1 MSRLKKTMSRNI
13 GSILPGTVAGIIK
26 SPRPNE
32 PEKAQIA
39 VEESDHGFREIRI
52 NNRLRNENGNDVR
65 LKLGERVEVT
75 VEAKA
80 VKKATTL

>member
-1 MSRLKKTMSRNI
+1 MSRKI
-13 GSILPGTVAGIIK
+13 GSTLPGTVARIIK
-26 SPRPNE
+26 SPGPNK

-52 NNRLRNENGNDVR
+52 NNRLKDENGNDVR

-80 VKKATTL
+80 VKKATTF

>member
-1 MSRLKKTMSRNI
+1 MSRKI
-13 GSILPGTVAGIIK
+13 GSTLTGTVARIIM

-52 NNRLRNENGNDVR
+52 NNRVKNENGNDVR
-65 LKLGERVEVT
+65 LKLGERVKVT
-75 VEAKA
+75 VEAK
-80 VKKATTL
+80 VVRK

>member
-1 MSRLKKTMSRNI
+1 MRRNL
-13 GSILPGTVAGIIK
+13 GSTLPGTVAGIIK
-26 SPRPNE
+26 SRHPGE

-52 NNRLRNENGNDVR
+52 NNRLKGENENDVR

-80 VKKATTL
+80 VKKATTF

>member
-1 MSRLKKTMSRNI
+1 MTMSRKI
-13 GSILPGTVAGIIK
+13 GCTLPGTVTRIIK
-26 SPRPNE
+26 SPGSNK

-52 NNRLRNENGNDVR
+52 NNRLRNENGSDVR
-65 LKLGERVEVT
+65 LKLGERVAVT

-80 VKKATTL
+80 SEES